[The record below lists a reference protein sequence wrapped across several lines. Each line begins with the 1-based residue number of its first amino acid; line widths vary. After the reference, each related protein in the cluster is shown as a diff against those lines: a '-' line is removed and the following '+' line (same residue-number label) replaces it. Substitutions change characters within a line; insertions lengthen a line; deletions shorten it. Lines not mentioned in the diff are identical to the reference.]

1 MSAGAAW
8 NRTTVSEPA
17 PANSLTPNSRS
28 ALLAGLAGERF
39 DLVVIGGG
47 ITGAGVARD
56 AARRGLRVALVEK
69 DDFAA
74 GTSSRSSKLIHGG
87 LRYLAMGEVGMV
99 RETARERQA
108 VHQMAPHLAEPCWML
123 VPARNRASLMK
134 VRAGIGT
141 YEKLGAVSD
150 SDRHLSWDQG
160 DLAEEEPSLR
170 RDEYPWACAYREYMT
185 DDARLVLAVL
195 RDAVGAGAVVASRLP
210 VVDVIREGDQVDGV
224 VAACGVSGDQVE
236 IRADAVVNA
245 AGPWVEHLA
254 RFEQEAAT
262 DRLHPSKGIHIVV
275 DAARLPVQN
284 LVIMDTTDKR
294 SVFVLPRGDVVAIGT
309 TDTSYEGKRLLWPEI
324 ELTDVEYLLHPLKH
338 YFELEPL
345 GLDDVVAAWSGVRPL
360 VAQQGKEAT
369 EISRKEEVWVGTGG
383 MITIAGGKLTGFR
396 TMAMTVLDFVAKRLG
411 RPLAPGP
418 GPDPIPG
425 GDLSSKLDGYATS
438 VAAASGVKQAVADR
452 MVRLYGDETSQV
464 LALGQESLVP
474 GGRVVAGEVDWA
486 VKVDG
491 ALTLEDLIY
500 RRTRAAWYTPA
511 ERDDLL
517 APAASLMGDLLGW
530 DEVRTAA
537 EIDAVRT
544 RYASE
549 LQFKADV

>member
-1 MSAGAAW
+1 MP
-8 NRTTVSEPA
+8 EP
-17 PANSLTPNSRS
+17 NNVTSLSPTPRS
-28 ALLAGLAGERF
+28 DLLANLGSERF
-39 DLVVIGGG
+39 DLVIIGGG

-56 AARRGLRVALVEK
+56 AARRGLRVALVER

-108 VHQMAPHLAEPCWML
+108 VHQMAPHLAEPCWMV
-123 VPARNRASLMK
+123 VPAHNRASLMK

-150 SDRHLSWDQG
+150 SDRNLSWDR
-160 DLAEEEPSLR
+160 DTLAEQEPCLR

-195 RDAVGAGAVVASRLP
+195 RDAVGSGAQVASRLP
-210 VVDVIREGDQVDGV
+210 VVDVVWEGEQVDGV
-224 VAACGVSGDQVE
+224 VAACQLSGDRVE

-245 AGPWVEHLA
+245 TGPWVERLA
-254 RFEQEAAT
+254 RFEEEATA

-275 DAARLPVQN
+275 DADRLPVQN
-284 LVIMDTTDKR
+284 LVIMDTPDKR

-338 YFELEPL
+338 YFDLEPL

-360 VAQQGKEAT
+360 VAQKGKEAT

-396 TMAMTVLDFVAKRLG
+396 TMAMTVLDVVAERLG

-425 GDLSSKLDGYATS
+425 GDLSSNLDKHAAA
-438 VAAASGVKQAVADR
+438 VAAANGVEQAVAGR
-452 MVRLYGDETSQV
+452 MVRLYGSETSQV
-464 LALGQESLVP
+464 LALGQEPLVP
-474 GGRVVAGEVDWA
+474 GGRVVAGEVAWA
-486 VKVDG
+486 VRVDG

-530 DEVRTAA
+530 DEVSTAA
-537 EIDAVRT
+537 EIDAVQSRF
-544 RYASE
+544 ASE
-549 LQFKADV
+549 MQFKVDA